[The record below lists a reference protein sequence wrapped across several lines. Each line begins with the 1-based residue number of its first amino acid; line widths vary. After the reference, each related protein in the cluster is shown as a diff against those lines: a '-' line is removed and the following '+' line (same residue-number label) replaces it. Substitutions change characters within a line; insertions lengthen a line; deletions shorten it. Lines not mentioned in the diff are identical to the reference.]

1 MLSYTLT
8 EDKYNAFTFGLDH
21 HISTRTNKNNID
33 TEFEFCFQS
42 INRHINEIPDNKI
55 SHLK

>member
-1 MLSYTLT
+1 MSSYTFT

-21 HISTRTNKNNID
+21 HIPTRTNKNNID

>member
-55 SHLK
+55 SH